1 MMVMVITKVTDDY
14 TSTSHTPI
22 SVPIKTTDKKSHKHN
37 DSHTIL
43 TSGQPWFLLSFF
55 LLAKTTQR

>member
-22 SVPIKTTDKKSHKHN
+22 SVPIKTTDKKAK
-37 DSHTIL
+37 SHTN
-43 TSGQPWFLLSFF
+43 
-55 LLAKTTQR
+55 TTIHTQY